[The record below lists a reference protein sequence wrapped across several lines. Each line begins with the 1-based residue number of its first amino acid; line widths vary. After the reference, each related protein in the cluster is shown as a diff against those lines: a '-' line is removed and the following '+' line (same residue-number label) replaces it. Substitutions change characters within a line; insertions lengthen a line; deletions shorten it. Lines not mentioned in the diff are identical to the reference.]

1 MEDNNFELTAVA
13 REQVAAQIV
22 AIMQALFA
30 RPNPDQMR
38 ELLQLADGQ
47 IAACEHNLTDSTP
60 ATFRSM

>member
-1 MEDNNFELTAVA
+1 
-13 REQVAAQIV
+13 
-22 AIMQALFA
+22 MQALFA